1 MNVPRWRSRDD
12 RGQANKPL
20 TRVRTRFAWKFYDR
34 PTCVTIA
41 SDTLTGNRVNRKT
54 LVARNADERAEGGFF
69 VRVRARLFTKDL
81 LFTIDAPSM
90 AAYFQIS
97 FADIFGFYF
106 FEEEKK
112 VELWTPLLTRSNIV
126 LPLMP
131 PIFLL
136 ISSFLLMIS
145 VLSSFF
151 LSNMSKQFLS
161 KIFFKFKN

>member
-1 MNVPRWRSRDD
+1 MYVPRWRSRDD

-97 FADIFGFYF
+97 FDIFGFYF

-151 LSNMSKQFLS
+151 L
-161 KIFFKFKN
+161 

>member
-1 MNVPRWRSRDD
+1 MKVSRWPWPSQ
-12 RGQANKPL
+12 QAAHACTHSIRL
-20 TRVRTRFAWKFYDR
+20 EILWS
-34 PTCVTIA
+34 TCVTIA

-151 LSNMSKQFLS
+151 FIKYEQRVSLGDFLQV
-161 KIFFKFKN
+161 